1 MIAEWGVY
9 HRVGKITDKS
19 PGYNSV
25 RPELAKRPAIKA
37 IVHFDTAQDDE
48 GDRDI
53 SINSSK
59 PSLDA
64 FQKLAADPIF
74 NVKLS

>member
-9 HRVGKITDKS
+9 HRIGKPADKA

-25 RPELAKRPAIKA
+25 RPELAKRPGIKA
-37 IVHFDTAQDDE
+37 IVHFDTEHDDQ

-53 SINSSK
+53 SIGSTTTG
-59 PSLDA
+59 LAA
-64 FQKLAADPIF
+64 FRKLAADPIF
-74 NVKLS
+74 NVKLK